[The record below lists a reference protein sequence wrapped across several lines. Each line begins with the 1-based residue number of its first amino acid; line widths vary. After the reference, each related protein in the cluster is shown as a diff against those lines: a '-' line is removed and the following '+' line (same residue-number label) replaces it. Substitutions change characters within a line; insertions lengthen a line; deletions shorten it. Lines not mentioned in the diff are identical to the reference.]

1 MLMIHGDSDAVF
13 LSGRHVRGSRD
24 RLLGQARRVPIV
36 IALVVYNL
44 RPLPRDEEPET
55 LEMLRMV
62 FKPRLTG
69 SSKRL
74 PRALASRFSSATPTG
89 LRCAAAASGSGREP
103 APRYPKSLWGVQ

>member
-55 LEMLRMV
+55 LEMLRMA
-62 FKPRLTG
+62 FKPETRRELQEAAQRSG
-69 SSKRL
+69 VKVLLSD
-74 PRALASRFSSATPTG
+74 PNGPALRGIG
-89 LRCAAAASGSGREP
+89 LWP
-103 APRYPKSLWGVQ
+103 

>member
-55 LEMLRMV
+55 LEMLRMA
-62 FKPRLTG
+62 FKPETRRELQEAAQRSG
-69 SSKRL
+69 VKVLLSD
-74 PRALASRFSSATPTG
+74 PDGPALRG
-89 LRCAAAASGSGREP
+89 LG
-103 APRYPKSLWGVQ
+103 LWP